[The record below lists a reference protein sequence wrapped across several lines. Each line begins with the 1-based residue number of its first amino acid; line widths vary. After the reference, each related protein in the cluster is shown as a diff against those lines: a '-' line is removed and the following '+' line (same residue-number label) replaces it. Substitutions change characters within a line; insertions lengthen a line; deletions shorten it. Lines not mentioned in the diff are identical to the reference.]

1 MGKDVGDSTFA
12 EDSDASPLPPP
23 RSRPPK
29 DRARESARTGGRS
42 LLGGKETGEET
53 TDGLTDLE
61 RRVRALKIWGE
72 VEEGRKDW
80 LLNELHRRNVDE
92 IGSLVGRRSA
102 SVSSAS
108 GEFQLP
114 HRRTQTN
121 L

>member
-29 DRARESARTGGRS
+29 DRARKSTRTGGRG
-42 LLGGKETGEET
+42 LLGGKETGEE

-80 LLNELHRRNVDE
+80 LLNELHRRNVGE

-108 GEFQLP
+108 GEFQSP